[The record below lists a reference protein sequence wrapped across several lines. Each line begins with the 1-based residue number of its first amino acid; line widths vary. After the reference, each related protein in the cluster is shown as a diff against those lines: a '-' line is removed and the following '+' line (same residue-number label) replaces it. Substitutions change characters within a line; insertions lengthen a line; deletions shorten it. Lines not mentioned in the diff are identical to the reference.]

1 MLEIKTYTFEEV
13 AAHNTRDDLWVVYE
27 GKVYDITS
35 YLDEHPGGEEVVLDC
50 AGQDATGPFDD
61 IGHSD
66 DAREVLEKLLVGK
79 VEGGAPPAKTA
90 TAQDTKPDEFPVL
103 LIVAGLGV
111 VAAAAYFY
119 VATN

>member
-27 GKVYDITS
+27 GKVYDITA

-66 DAREVLEKLLVGK
+66 DAREVLEKLLVGE

-90 TAQDTKPDEFPVL
+90 TAQDSKPDEFPVL